1 MLNCNIGY
9 YYDVILGRNVYGV
22 MPEPKDMDTL
32 VKIVELYETIS
43 ENSREY
49 LTVRLEMI
57 GANDGSNRE

>member
-1 MLNCNIGY
+1 MENSITGYFYDIILNKS
-9 YYDVILGRNVYGV
+9 VYGV

-32 VKIVELYETIS
+32 VKIVELYETLS

-57 GANDGSNRE
+57 GANDGSSRE

>member
-1 MLNCNIGY
+1 MENSITGY
-9 YYDVILGRNVYGV
+9 FYDVILGRNVYGV
-22 MPEPKDMDTL
+22 MPDPKDMDKL
-32 VKIVELYETIS
+32 VKIAELYETLS

>member
-1 MLNCNIGY
+1 MENNITGYFYDIILNKS
-9 YYDVILGRNVYGV
+9 VYGV

-32 VKIVELYETIS
+32 VKIVELYETLS

-57 GANDGSNRE
+57 GANDGSSRE

>member
-1 MLNCNIGY
+1 MENNITGY
-9 YYDVILGRNVYGV
+9 FYDVILNKSVYGV

-32 VKIVELYETIS
+32 VKIVELYETLS

-57 GANDGSNRE
+57 GERDGSNRE

>member
-22 MPEPKDMDTL
+22 MPDSKDMDTL
-32 VKIVELYETIS
+32 VKIVELYETLS

>member
-1 MLNCNIGY
+1 MENSVTGY
-9 YYDVILGRNVYGV
+9 FYDIILDKSVYGV

-32 VKIVELYETIS
+32 VKIVELYETLS

-57 GANDGSNRE
+57 GANDGSSRE

>member
-1 MLNCNIGY
+1 MMNCNIGY

-32 VKIVELYETIS
+32 VKIVELYETLS

-57 GANDGSNRE
+57 GEKDGNT

>member
-1 MLNCNIGY
+1 MENSVTGY
-9 YYDVILGRNVYGV
+9 FYDIILDKSVYGV

-32 VKIVELYETIS
+32 VKIVELYETLS

>member
-1 MLNCNIGY
+1 MMNCNIGY

-32 VKIVELYETIS
+32 VKIVELYETLS

-57 GANDGSNRE
+57 GANDGSNR